1 VSASNANS
9 GGAASN
15 SIWRNKLTIAAEVAA
30 VIAVIVGLLAWLFP
44 QDQNR
49 PRSTSNS
56 TSATTPPS
64 ARTSPTSPTSSA
76 APVEASGR
84 YLTDIEPS
92 AGKSYLEAS
101 PRPHTLR
108 VRCASG
114 QSTDSVREIAYPLY
128 RYRKFQAVVRATGS
142 APKETQIQV
151 QVFADANPRG
161 KVLVPIDGSARITA
175 DVSGATLTLRL
186 ICESP
191 DGVAE
196 IDDPLLSP

>member
-1 VSASNANS
+1 MSASNANS

-64 ARTSPTSPTSSA
+64 ARTSPTSSA

-92 AGKSYLEAS
+92 AGKSFLEAS

-186 ICESP
+186 VCESP